1 MKLLLLPLLAA
12 LALPT
17 AVNANVDPE
26 VRKLCLPA
34 ADFEGCVRSY
44 TQPREKVKVEKLDFL
59 GKPIIP
65 NWKMIENRADNT
77 VIYMDKVVK
86 KVKARG
92 QFGRYLSFVNVVRQ
106 YKDLVAGTSGTSTQ
120 IGANKTNC
128 LSTDGAYSTSINC
141 TTTPAPIL
149 NIPGRSAVAEGVRQR
164 KYTAVI
170 DCLDEKYKNF
180 GQEKQW
186 KPFERNSIIANLA
199 EENCH
204 VISELPPSNF
214 KKFIKGKPN
223 KKDKIAINT
232 LSSRYNKYKIFG
244 FKFNKENKFDT
255 LLVESVMKGSS
266 AEYGGVRK
274 NDLILEINNIST
286 KGLNNLEIIRLLEP
300 NNVTLKIQ
308 RDGTIKNISL
318 NKTTIKRFILTK
330 S

>member
-1 MKLLLLPLLAA
+1 MKRLLLPLLAA
-12 LALPT
+12 LAFPT

-44 TQPREKVKVEKLDFL
+44 TQPREQVKVEKLDFL

-65 NWKMIENRADNT
+65 NWEMLEEIANNR
-77 VIYMDKVVK
+77 VIYIDKFVK

-92 QFGRYLSFVNVVRQ
+92 QFGRYISFDNVLRWYQ
-106 YKDLVAGTSGTSTQ
+106 EPVAGTSGTSTQ
-120 IGANKTNC
+120 IGSNKTNC